1 MKWKWLYPKFFIHEG
16 VVILEPVAIINKQKR
31 LRHAVIILRSYT
43 RRDNWPLLS
52 QIRNHVQLIGKLR
65 IGTAAHQFWAVN
77 FSFWIWPILH
87 ENRKQDLK
95 GEIGVASFISA
106 VGCHLIKCA
115 LFSRMVHNRVPTRL
129 WCHFQF
135 SGMFMATNT
144 KHRFQQSLLE
154 MRLMQV
160 NIKHCEAAP
169 DLRSQTIYGFEVSSN
184 SSLISV
190 LPVNHN

>member
-95 GEIGVASFISA
+95 WEIGAASFIST
-106 VGCHLIKCA
+106 VGC
-115 LFSRMVHNRVPTRL
+115 
-129 WCHFQF
+129 
-135 SGMFMATNT
+135 
-144 KHRFQQSLLE
+144 HRFQQLLLE
-154 MRLMQV
+154 MRLIQV
-160 NIKHCEAAP
+160 NINQ
-169 DLRSQTIYGFEVSSN
+169 DLRSQTIYGLVISSN
-184 SSLISV
+184 SSLISAF
-190 LPVNHN
+190 PVNHNQVPAGTKSTLPLNHVLLGRKTNAILPVQLPGFWINN